1 VSLTF
6 FSVVQNVDKIDGVI
20 GIIDIAQNEFERKNS
35 FTDQVPIQFKF
46 TSDYC
51 RLNLHYK

>member
-35 FTDQVPIQFKF
+35 FTDQVPIQLKF
-46 TSDYC
+46 TSD
-51 RLNLHYK
+51 